1 MQHGEELIRGS
12 EDFLRSSEIILQNN
26 ETLLQNIRM
35 LKDRKHAH
43 LNKDEEY
50 DALIQKDE
58 IPMQATL
65 QETCEEVGM
74 KPDGEKSGQAADA

>member
-12 EDFLRSSEIILQNN
+12 EDFLRNSEIVLQGD

-35 LKDRKHAH
+35 LKGKKNAH
-43 LNKDEEY
+43 FGKDEEY

-58 IPMQATL
+58 APMQATL
-65 QETCEEVGM
+65 QETYEE
-74 KPDGEKSGQAADA
+74 